1 MLRNKGGIM
10 LEEAAD
16 KSDPQLFVLAK
27 IHKKIYY
34 ILKY

>member
-1 MLRNKGGIM
+1 MLRNKAGIM

-16 KSDPQLFVLAK
+16 KSDPQLFALAK
-27 IHKKIYY
+27 IHKKNCY

>member
-1 MLRNKGGIM
+1 MLRNKAGIM

-16 KSDPQLFVLAK
+16 KSDPQFFLLAK
-27 IHKKIYY
+27 IYKKIYY

>member
-1 MLRNKGGIM
+1 MLRNKAGIM

-16 KSDPQLFVLAK
+16 KSDPQLFVLTK
-27 IHKKIYY
+27 IHKKICY